1 MHVSVS
7 ITHIIRYVSKHDSD
21 TDLQNQVWSACQ
33 NTEAHGGKGFRELD
47 LESVDIGQVVD
58 FSMRGVHASCV
69 WLALILNLLLMIRA
83 QVILT
88 THTRKQ

>member
-1 MHVSVS
+1 MLVYPLL
-7 ITHIIRYVSKHDSD
+7 TLLDMSKHMIQ
-21 TDLQNQVWSACQ
+21 TQTLKTKRDLLVKTPKHMVVKA
-33 NTEAHGGKGFRELD
+33 
-47 LESVDIGQVVD
+47 LESCIWSLDIGQVVD